1 MIPALLLNATAEFF
15 TETNPQGTF
24 GQPRKVLVSIGSAR
38 VRADQKSE
46 SRTVSAGSFEQ
57 RMRVFTLDTNELPP
71 LITNKTWVQVTSDLG
86 YEFLA
91 QVDSVVYPGLMG
103 NHSELRV
110 VEQPPSVTDSGLEFA
125 R

>member
-1 MIPALLLNATAEFF
+1 MIPAYLLNASAEFF
-15 TETNPQGTF
+15 TETNPAGTF

-46 SRTVSAGSFEQ
+46 SRTVTTGSFEQ
-57 RMRVFTLDTNELPP
+57 RMRVFTLFTNELPP
-71 LITNKTWVQVTSDLG
+71 TITNKTWVQVTADSG

-91 QVDSVVYPGLMG
+91 QVDSITYPGLMA
-103 NHSELRV
+103 NHSELRI
-110 VEQPPSVTDSGLEFA
+110 VEQPPSVTDSALEFA

>member
-24 GQPRKVLVSIGSAR
+24 GQARKVLVPIGSTR

-46 SRTVSAGSFEQ
+46 NRTVNTGSFEQ
-57 RMRVFTLDTNELPP
+57 RMRVFTLYTNELPP
-71 LITNKTWVQVTSDLG
+71 LITNKTWVQVTSDFG

-103 NHSELRV
+103 NHSELRI
-110 VEQPPSVTDSGLEFA
+110 VEQPPSVTDTGLEFA